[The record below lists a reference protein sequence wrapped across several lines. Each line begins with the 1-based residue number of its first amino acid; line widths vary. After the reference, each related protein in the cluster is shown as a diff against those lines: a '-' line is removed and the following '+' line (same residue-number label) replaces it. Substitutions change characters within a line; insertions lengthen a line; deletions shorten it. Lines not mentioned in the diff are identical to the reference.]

1 MKTDR
6 QKPIIAITGAI
17 GSGKTTAAKILQQLG
32 CAVIEA
38 DKLNH
43 EILQRPDIQIELTKW
58 WGTKMVGPDGL
69 IDRKE
74 VANAVFGDR
83 QRLQKLTN
91 LLHPL
96 ILERQE
102 ALISQYQA
110 DPSVKAVVLDI
121 PLLFEVGWKKMCD
134 SVIFVDCDDKTRLN
148 RVKKTRGWDE
158 ENVKKREKFNLSLDI
173 KAKMSDYI
181 VANRSSIP
189 DLADKLVEV
198 LSQVL
203 ES

>member
-1 MKTDR
+1 
-6 QKPIIAITGAI
+6 
-17 GSGKTTAAKILQQLG
+17 
-32 CAVIEA
+32 
-38 DKLNH
+38 
-43 EILQRPDIQIELTKW
+43 
-58 WGTKMVGPDGL
+58 
-69 IDRKE
+69 
-74 VANAVFGDR
+74 
-83 QRLQKLTN
+83 
-91 LLHPL
+91 
-96 ILERQE
+96 
-102 ALISQYQA
+102 
-110 DPSVKAVVLDI
+110 
-121 PLLFEVGWKKMCD
+121 MCD